1 MQTLSYLTDV
11 IGGRLTNSPQMKR
24 ANEWTRDA
32 LTKWGLQNARLEPRG
47 VFLPIL
53 LLEAG
58 TVSLAGEG
66 KTRLAADESGARLD
80 DYLSTASVYGF
91 SGVVLIAR
99 DGKIVLH
106 RGYNFADRE
115 NSKPIANDT
124 IFDIGSLTK
133 QFTAAAI
140 MKLEMQGKLNTDDL
154 LGKHLSGVPADK
166 SAITLHHLLTH
177 TAGFLN
183 YSGGDYEVAARDET
197 VRRILNAPLKSK
209 PGEKYAY
216 SNAGYTLL
224 AAIVE
229 RVSGKPYEKFL
240 NRELF
245 KPAGMKMTG
254 YWLPKW
260 KKTKLAVG
268 YAEGKN
274 QGTPLDQPWDKTGP
288 YWNLFGNG
296 GMLSTAEELYKWTR
310 ALKGEKIL
318 SAAAKQKMFTPN
330 LNNYAYG
337 WRVHETAF
345 GKRISHGGASDM
357 GFIANFEIYP
367 EKNTVIIMLTNT
379 IPTDDFF
386 FSRRLLTRLTAF
398 VFGEPIPDFP
408 RLKQAKI
415 EPAKLKR
422 YEGTYLLPTGEK
434 FLVRQRGDLLLIDA
448 EGQQAVNL
456 LAFPDN
462 SAAAQTHANL
472 NSRAAVITGEVIK
485 GNYDPLKLEL
495 KDAAAVERW
504 QKVFDRWQN
513 EWKEEAGK
521 IVGFEILGTVPNWQ
535 DADATAATSI
545 RVKAERGDKIFKLF
559 WRGDK
564 LYSLG
569 RGGDESIAATPL
581 APQTEIDFVGYNFVL
596 ANSLKI
602 SFSAGQNGEPD
613 KLKLLTKDGQ
623 ITARKL

>member
-1 MQTLSYLTDV
+1 MTKKTITSKL
-11 IGGRLTNSPQMKR
+11 IINFR
-24 ANEWTRDA
+24 A
-32 LTKWGLQNARLEPRG
+32 LIG
-47 VFLPIL
+47 VFLLIL
-53 LLEAG
+53 LLETG
-58 TVSLAGEG
+58 TVALAGEG
-66 KTRLAADESGARLD
+66 KTRLAAGESGATLD

-99 DGKIVLH
+99 GGKIVLH

-115 NSKPIANDT
+115 NLKPNNREM
-124 IFDIGSLTK
+124 IFDIVSLTK

-140 MKLEMQGKLNTDDL
+140 MKLEMQGKLNTNDL
-154 LGKHLSGVPADK
+154 LSKYLPDVPADK
-166 SAITLHHLLTH
+166 SAITLHQVLTM
-177 TAGFLN
+177 TAGLTN
-183 YSGGDYEVAARDET
+183 AGGDYEVAMRDET
-197 VRRILNAPLKSK
+197 VRRILNAPLKSE
-209 PGEKYAY
+209 PGKKYEY
-216 SNAGYTLL
+216 SNTSYTLL

-229 RVSGKPYEKFL
+229 RVSGEPYEKFL

-254 YWLPKW
+254 YRLPKW
-260 KKTKLAVG
+260 KKTKLANG
-268 YAEGKN
+268 YTEGKN
-274 QGTPLDQPWDKTGP
+274 QGTPLDHLWDKSGP
-288 YWNLFGNG
+288 YWNLFGAG
-296 GMLSTAEELYKWTR
+296 GMLSTAEDLYKWTR
-310 ALKGEKIL
+310 ALKDEKIL

-337 WRVHETAF
+337 WRVHDTAF
-345 GKRISHGGASDM
+345 GKRISHGGASEF
-357 GFIANFEIYP
+357 GFIADFEIYP
-367 EKNTVIIMLTNT
+367 EKDTVIIMLTNT

-398 VFGEPIPDFP
+398 VFGEPISDFP
-408 RLKQAKI
+408 RLERAKI

-448 EGQQAVNL
+448 EGQRAVNL

-472 NSRAAVITGEVIK
+472 NSRASAIAGEVIK
-485 GNYDPLKLEL
+485 GIYDSLKLEL

-602 SFSAGQNGEPD
+602 SFTAGQNGEPD

-623 ITARKL
+623 IAARKL